1 MGQAQHERRD
11 FERVRGALT
20 VHYKLESVS
29 ELGVADEPLQ
39 GVTEDINP
47 RGILL
52 RGSLPSLDLVVPL
65 LTQKVLLAIEIEIPK
80 PQTVVRALAA
90 VRWVEEVEEEGNQCA
105 LGLHFNEIGA
115 DDRQKLFEFLVWQ
128 RQS

>member
-1 MGQAQHERRD
+1 MGKTEHERRD

-20 VHYKLESVS
+20 VHYRLESVS
-29 ELGVADEPLQ
+29 ELGVADESLQ

-65 LTQKVLLAIEIEIPK
+65 LTQKVLLTIEIAIPR
-80 PQTVVRALAA
+80 PRTVVKALAA

-105 LGLHFNEIGA
+105 MGLYFNEIGA
-115 DDRQKLFEFLVWQ
+115 NDRQKIFEFLVWQ
-128 RQS
+128 RTR